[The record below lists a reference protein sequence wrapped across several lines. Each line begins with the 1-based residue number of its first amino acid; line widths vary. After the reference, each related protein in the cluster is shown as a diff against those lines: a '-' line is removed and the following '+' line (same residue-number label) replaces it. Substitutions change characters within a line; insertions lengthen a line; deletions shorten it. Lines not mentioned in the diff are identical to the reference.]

1 VDDVSGAYSLA
12 IDDQGS
18 VIGDVL
24 RRALEGVSGQLH
36 AHAATERY

>member
-1 VDDVSGAYSLA
+1 VDDVAGADSLT
-12 IDDQGS
+12 IDHQRS
-18 VIGDVL
+18 VLGDVL